1 MNFYICSN
9 DKEIKPGP
17 KGKIPWIEFN
27 GEIISDS
34 QAMALFR
41 FCYDE
46 GDFWLCKEAPFSRD
60 PFTVYMIKRRVRQYT
75 YSHGIGR
82 HSKEEVKPI
91 LVEDMNALSTFL
103 GMNTRKYL
111 LCLKRPCIM
120 LILTSY
126 VLLLYVGCTTAQHV
140 KKFLPGDTVSE
151 VDCAVFGLLSN
162 MLWHSFGNSIETLMK
177 ELPNLCDYC
186 QRIKTTFWPDWD
198 DCITHGSTTVPTK

>member
-1 MNFYICSN
+1 
-9 DKEIKPGP
+9 
-17 KGKIPWIEFN
+17 
-27 GEIISDS
+27 
-34 QAMALFR
+34 MALFR

-46 GDFWLCKEAPFSRD
+46 GDYWLCKEAPFSRD
-60 PFTVYMIKRRVRQYT
+60 PFTVYMIKRRVRQNT

-140 KKFLPGDTVSE
+140 VIYCSS
-151 VDCAVFGLLSN
+151 LLSV
-162 MLWHSFGNSIETLMK
+162 
-177 ELPNLCDYC
+177 
-186 QRIKTTFWPDWD
+186 
-198 DCITHGSTTVPTK
+198 VPSRPLYVIHHKHFNTSLSMIVRLGRL